1 MAGAIAQA
9 TDPRARIGERYQL
22 VECIR
27 VDGGRQCW
35 RAVDELLRRPVRVWL
50 YTGLDL
56 EVATALRRRL
66 QALHTVR
73 HTGLVTVYDL
83 VDHDDELAVV
93 SEADPARPL
102 ADLLRTGQRPSLGT
116 VRSIVS
122 SLAEVLDELHLL
134 GRTVCGLDATNLLLR
149 ADGAAILDAPLAGP
163 EREVTRPD
171 IRALEE
177 LARALV
183 LGTPPRSDV
192 PAAARLAVDRLS
204 GVGDRFRSARDFAG
218 NLASAIAFDDRTEV
232 LPRDRWIA
240 LRRAAAERA
249 RARAVAVALVAAVSV
264 AAGGLVATAA
274 TRPPDRATS
283 PTVAIARPTPNT
295 TTSPAASRPAAAGTG
310 SGTPSVLGMQ
320 RDDAARALMGAGAG
334 SVIWRTEPLARG
346 ITRVVR
352 QEPAPG
358 QPLARGAAVT
368 VHLDSASQR

>member
-56 EVATALRRRL
+56 EAAAALRRRL

-83 VDHDDELAVV
+83 IDHDEELAVIT
-93 SEADPARPL
+93 EADPARPL

-134 GRTVCGLDATNLLLR
+134 GRTVSGLDAGDLLLR
-149 ADGAAILDAPLAGP
+149 ADGAAILDAPLAGSD
-163 EREVTRPD
+163 REVTRPD

-192 PAAARLAVDRLS
+192 PPAARLAVDRLS
-204 GVGDRFRSARDFAG
+204 GAGDRFRSARDFAG
-218 NLASAIAFDDRTEV
+218 NLASAVAFDDRTEV
-232 LPRDRWIA
+232 LPRERWTA
-240 LRRAAAERA
+240 LRWAAAERA
-249 RARAVAVALVAAVSV
+249 RARAVAGALILSVSL
-264 AAGGLVATAA
+264 AAGGIAATATTRPADRPAPPAAALAAPTITPTPPPPATAA
-274 TRPPDRATS
+274 TVR
-283 PTVAIARPTPNT
+283 
-295 TTSPAASRPAAAGTG
+295 

-320 RDDAARALMGAGAG
+320 RDDAARALMAAGAA
-334 SVIWRTEPLARG
+334 SVIWRTEPLAKG

-368 VHLDSASQR
+368 VHLDSAGQR